1 MDTSFISLGL
11 QTTLCSWVYY
21 LSHTFQVLFYKTR
34 ILEFI
39 WVRKKEKKHKS
50 TIATVSMQVPHDF
63 SVNAQLEASQ
73 YLIKT

>member
-21 LSHTFQVLFYKTR
+21 LSHTFQVLFY

-39 WVRKKEKKHKS
+39 WVRKKEEKHKS
-50 TIATVSMQVPHDF
+50 TIGTVSMQVPHDF
-63 SVNAQLEASQ
+63 SVNAQLEASKQ
-73 YLIKT
+73 DLIKT